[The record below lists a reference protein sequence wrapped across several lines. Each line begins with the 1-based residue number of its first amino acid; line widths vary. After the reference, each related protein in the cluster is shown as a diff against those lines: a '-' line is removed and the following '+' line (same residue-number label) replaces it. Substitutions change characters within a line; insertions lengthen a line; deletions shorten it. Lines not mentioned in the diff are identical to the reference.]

1 LVDTIGARVE
11 LVFREEFGQVLA
23 TIIRQTGDFA
33 VAEDA
38 VQDSFAAALQ
48 DWPKNGIPSNPGAW
62 ITTTARRK
70 AIDRLRRESA
80 GLHKQAQLLAL
91 DQLQRDDSMD
101 TPDSTIPDDRL
112 RLIFTCCHPALA
124 PDARIALTLRTL
136 GGLSTAEIARAFIVA
151 EPTIGARLSRA
162 KRKIREAG
170 IPYEV
175 PPDHL
180 LPDRLASVLAVIYLI
195 FNEGYSASSGKTPLR
210 TDLSREAIRLAR
222 VIVKLMP
229 DEPEALG
236 LTALL
241 LLHDARKAT
250 RVGLDGVTVRLED
263 QDRTQ
268 WDALQ
273 IAEGIALLEQALR
286 MRRAGP
292 YQLQAAIAAIH
303 AGAPTAAATDWGQIA
318 LLYQELGRVTP
329 SPVIDLNHAAAI
341 AMAVGPE
348 VALPLIVRL
357 ESEGHLEN
365 YLPLHATR
373 ADLHRRLG
381 QHSEAAHS
389 YSRALELICTDAE
402 RQFLEQRLA
411 EVTTA

>member
-1 LVDTIGARVE
+1 LVESIEARIE

-23 TIIRQTGDFA
+23 TIIRQTGDFS

-38 VQDSFAAALQ
+38 VQDAFTAALQ
-48 DWPKNGIPSNPGAW
+48 DWPNNGIPANPGAW

-70 AIDRLRRESA
+70 AIDRLRRETA
-80 GLHKQAQLLAL
+80 GLQKQVQLLAL
-91 DQLQRDDSMD
+91 DQLQRDDAMD

-124 PDARIALTLRTL
+124 QDARIALTLRTL

-151 EPTIGARLSRA
+151 EQTIGARLSRA

-180 LPDRLASVLAVIYLI
+180 LPERLASVLAVIYLI
-195 FNEGYSASSGKTPLR
+195 FNEGYSASSGKSPLR
-210 TDLSREAIRLAR
+210 PDLSREATRLAR
-222 VIVKLMP
+222 LVVKLMP

-241 LLHDARKAT
+241 LLHDARQLT

-263 QDRTQ
+263 QDRSLWNTR
-268 WDALQ
+268 Q
-273 IAEGIALLEQALR
+273 ITEGISLLERALR

-303 AGAPTAAATDWGQIA
+303 AEAATADETDWSQIA
-318 LLYQELGRVTP
+318 LLYQELGRLTP

-341 AMAVGPE
+341 AMAVSPE
-348 VALPLIVRL
+348 VALPLVDRL
-357 ESEGHLEN
+357 AEEGHLEN
-365 YLPLHATR
+365 YLPLHATK
-373 ADLHRRLG
+373 ADLLRRLG
-381 QHSEAAHS
+381 LYSDAAHS
-389 YSRALELICTDAE
+389 YSRALALRCTDAE
-402 RQFLEQRLA
+402 RRFLEQRLA
-411 EVTTA
+411 EVS